1 MKKYIIVTLGIIMCL
16 ALVSAGIFSSIAIRS
31 KDTIEIDSVQ
41 KNILEVRD
49 LTNPTISE
57 MNCDGTTCRSCAKK
71 GDYGMGCVSIPQEY
85 CSKYNET
92 CYIDEEEICQ
102 KECIEWSEYSDS
114 ELENLEAKAYKIR
127 WEGIADVIVERE
139 GKTTET
145 KFNKSDVQISSKAIE
160 IIK

>member
-1 MKKYIIVTLGIIMCL
+1 MKKLYLTIGVILMLG
-16 ALVSAGIFSSIAIRS
+16 LVSAGIFSSIANRS
-31 KDTIEIDSVQ
+31 KATIEIDSVQ
-41 KNILEVRD
+41 KNILETRN

-57 MNCDGTTCRSCAKK
+57 MICDGTTCRSCSKK
-71 GDYGMGCVSIPQEY
+71 GNYGMGCVSIPQEY